1 MFETDENPKLQK
13 ALWIVYKVVLITLM
27 WGLFL
32 LCGIFIPKF
41 LSETIHY
48 VVFFTGITFVAVL
61 MSYLTVTLIRY
72 NFFNNGFKKSKEW
85 SYVRKKKVKIKGKKP
100 LSYLYRARQAFSVT
114 SITLMSLAG
123 VWVVFVFLDTLV
135 FHLFPQG
142 MFNSNMLISLAL
154 LFLSG
159 IVYFL
164 LNFIVDLVIYEKVKK
179 VVLADYAY
187 AEREEAYRLPNA
199 NLETLGEAK
208 IYVPFEGKWG
218 LLKKMQ
224 NNRVLISSKKLVIEV
239 CNQEGLL
246 GEFDE
251 TERYE
256 YALDNLEIHFNQGIL
271 HNKPFISLDFIV
283 KDETHGK
290 LLCVCPMTEELCK
303 TIKQRELFK
312 RFKEK
317 EKINWDYFCA
327 SVHGFIAELLV
338 LGVITVDWGA
348 RSLIYRK

>member
-1 MFETDENPKLQK
+1 MFETDMNPKLQK
-13 ALWIVYKVVLITLM
+13 ALWIVFKVVLITLM
-27 WGLFL
+27 WGFFLF
-32 LCGIFIPKF
+32 CRIFIPMF
-41 LSETIHY
+41 LSEPIHY

-61 MSYLTVTLIRY
+61 MSYLTFTLIRY
-72 NFFNNGFKKSKEW
+72 NFNNAFKKSKEW
-85 SYVRKKKVKIKGKKP
+85 SYIRKKKVKIKGKKP
-100 LSYLYRARQAFSVT
+100 LSYLYRVRQAFSVT

-123 VWVVFVFLDTLV
+123 AWVIFVFVDELKLDLLPDGQFNFLL
-135 FHLFPQG
+135 
-142 MFNSNMLISLAL
+142 LIALAL

-159 IVYFL
+159 IVYFVP
-164 LNFIVDLVIYEKVKK
+164 NFIVDSVIYKKVKK

-187 AEREEAYRLPNA
+187 AEREEAYRLPNE
-199 NLETLGEAK
+199 NLETLGKAK
-208 IYVPFEGKWG
+208 IYVPLEGKWG

-251 TERYE
+251 AERYE

-283 KDETHGK
+283 KDETRGK

-327 SVHGFIAELLV
+327 SVHGFIAELLA
-338 LGVITVDWGA
+338 LGVITLDWGA